1 MDTVGILRIHSIYV
15 DHIGIGVLS
24 NMWPF
29 KISNPKNKKEG
40 FQMVCPKFMRI
51 RTGSSN
57 TTFQEQLERLRD
69 EIAVKAGK
77 DRKLRGARVL
87 GSNMVSKTWWN
98 HRWARKPRPKVRRWR
113 SCPANCRAAR
123 HWSKGGNGKPGMVD
137 LMVHSGIALSR
148 GSMIEIIVIRYEN
161 PYQHQMERKGGWPTN
176 SGWQKGVLTCE
187 MRYEGI
193 G

>member
-1 MDTVGILRIHSIYV
+1 MFEVVSINGYSRDPSNSLYRRRPYWDWGFEQHV
-15 DHIGIGVLS
+15 AFQIYEDSNSVL
-24 NMWPF
+24 
-29 KISNPKNKKEG
+29 E
-40 FQMVCPKFMRI
+40 
-51 RTGSSN
+51 
-57 TTFQEQLERLRD
+57 QEQLERLRD

-161 PYQHQMERKGGWPTN
+161 PYQISTIRWKGKEVDQPIQVDKKVFWLVKWDT
-176 SGWQKGVLTCE
+176 KGSDRHSVA
-187 MRYEGI
+187 
-193 G
+193 